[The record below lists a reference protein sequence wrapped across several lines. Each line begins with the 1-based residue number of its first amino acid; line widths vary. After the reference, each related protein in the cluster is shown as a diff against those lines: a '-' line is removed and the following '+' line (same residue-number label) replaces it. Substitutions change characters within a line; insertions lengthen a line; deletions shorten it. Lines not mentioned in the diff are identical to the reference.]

1 MMARSH
7 LPEISMKILTTV
19 LCVLSAVMIVPS
31 AMYGQSLT
39 TEQPRFQIDIQAAGE
54 GGPRYMVTNLTGKTV
69 TACVLELS
77 SSSQSHGKSK
87 TVWDAVLQDVQPI
100 EPGGSISQYLSH
112 VVGNPLPDKVD
123 VVAGVWADGET
134 FGDSIWVKNILE
146 TREMRASAYE
156 LAATVLQQGLDQN
169 WTRNQY
175 VQAISD
181 KPNSGPIIA
190 IRSTLQANQQFAEEP
205 QLLRGAIQVLLESF
219 RQKSAQ
225 IRKAK
230 PNTSAATP
238 GKSRYRTSSI
248 CATWQLAAIFDL
260 LKFEHVRALSM
271 LRS

>member
-1 MMARSH
+1 MRRFRGRKLDKAARVKWCSH

-54 GGPRYMVTNLTGKTV
+54 GGPRYTVTNLTGKTV
-69 TACVLELS
+69 TACVLQLS
-77 SSSQSHGKSK
+77 SSSQNHGKSK
-87 TVWDAVLQDVQPI
+87 TVWDAVLQNVQPI

-169 WTRNQY
+169 WTRDQY
-175 VQAISD
+175 LQAISD

-190 IRSTLQANQQFAEEP
+190 IRSTLQANQQFAEKP

-230 PNTSAATP
+230 PTTSAATP
-238 GKSRYRTSSI
+238 G
-248 CATWQLAAIFDL
+248 
-260 LKFEHVRALSM
+260 
-271 LRS
+271 